1 MSSEIKESC
10 LGEIVASGEAALQTG
25 PFGTMLKASEY
36 SKSGAPVIS
45 VGEIREG
52 FLAVESK
59 TPRVSEEVI
68 SRLPRFILEE
78 NDIVF
83 GRKGRTHR
91 NALIKKEEEGYFLGS
106 DGIRLRVNS
115 DTLCPKFISYQLRS
129 KKAEN
134 WLKMNSEG
142 TTMPSL
148 NQDILSRF
156 PITILPTSDQKA
168 IAHILGTLDEKIELN
183 RKTNKTLE
191 GIAKALFKSWFVDFD
206 PVRAKAEGRPTGLP
220 DEIGELFPDSFEESE
235 LGEIP
240 SGWSLSSIGEISK
253 NLDRLRVPLSKKQ
266 RSEKQGS
273 FPYYGATGIFDYVDD
288 FLFDGDY
295 LLIGEDG
302 SVAKEDGTAF
312 SQYVSGKIWVN
323 NHAHVLEGILPV
335 TTEFLYCFFQFAQV
349 TPYVTGAVQLKL
361 SQGRMNM
368 IQLPLAG
375 EKLLCLF
382 GETVRPIFSRIQS
395 IQKEILSL
403 GELRDVLLPRLISG
417 ELRVPD
423 AEKMLEEAGV

>member
-1 MSSEIKESC
+1 MDSEWKDFRLGDLTSWSSGSTPSKKNESFW
-10 LGEIVASGEAALQTG
+10 GGTVPWISASSMKQKALTSSDE
-25 PFGTMLKASEY
+25 ML
-36 SKSGAPVIS
+36 
-45 VGEIREG
+45 
-52 FLAVESK
+52 
-59 TPRVSEEVI
+59 T
-68 SRLPRFILEE
+68 
-78 NDIVF
+78 
-83 GRKGRTHR
+83 
-91 NALIKKEEEGYFLGS
+91 EEGVVNGGRLCQKGDVLLLVRGS
-106 DGIRLRVNS
+106 ELHKRIPIGVADCQVA
-115 DTLCPKFISYQLRS
+115 F
-129 KKAEN
+129 
-134 WLKMNSEG
+134 
-142 TTMPSL
+142 
-148 NQDILSRF
+148 NQDV
-156 PITILPTSDQKA
+156 KA
-168 IAHILGTLDEKIELN
+168 IRTSTENLKQDYLYHLLKGSENLLLSSVEFTGIGAGKLDTPFLQGLVFPLPPISEQDRICGLASALDDKIELN
-183 RKTNKTLE
+183 RKTNETLE
-191 GIAKALFKSWFVDFD
+191 DTAKALFKSWFVDFD

-220 DEIGELFPDSFEESE
+220 NEISDLFPDSFEESE

-240 SGWSLSSIGEISK
+240 TGWSPSSVGEISK

-273 FPYYGATGIFDYVDD
+273 FPYYGATGVFDYVDD

-323 NHAHVLEGILPV
+323 NHAHVLEGVLPV
-335 TTEFLYCFFQFAQV
+335 TTEFLYCFFQFARV

-368 IQLPLAG
+368 IQLPLAD

-382 GETVRPIFSRIQS
+382 GEMVRPIFGRIQS

-417 ELRVPD
+417 ELRVLD
-423 AEKMLEEAGV
+423 AEKMLEEVGI